1 MMQKYQTL
9 KLNIL
14 SHTTMIHLLVKYL
27 TKIWKND
34 LAGKSDISGFIAN
47 SDLDKKITTLATK
60 AELNSGQDKIVK
72 LEAFDSHYFRGE
84 SHFENDGTQN
94 HFEF

>member
-1 MMQKYQTL
+1 M
-9 KLNIL
+9 
-14 SHTTMIHLLVKYL
+14 
-27 TKIWKND
+27 
-34 LAGKSDISGFIAN
+34 
-47 SDLDKKITTLATK
+47 TTLATK